1 MKHVTKRF
9 TLVRAAVL
17 LLLALTCEW
26 ASADNKIVV
35 VSDTHVMAPSLLESG
50 AETQSA
56 WTTYY
61 AGQRK
66 MVQESAAIFDQF
78 IDEVIVLHPKLL
90 LITGDLTKDG
100 EMLSHQYLRN
110 KLQTLQTNGIKTLVI
125 PGNHDFGAEG
135 NHTKFKAD
143 GTTENAEVMPA
154 SQFADFYSGY
164 GYGAGSIADPNGSLS
179 YVAEP
184 IEGLVVL
191 GIDSHTASVETA
203 TLSWLCN
210 KAEAARAD
218 GKQVLA
224 MMHHPLFPHIE
235 GANLFISTYTVNNY
249 ETVRNALIA
258 AGVDVILTGH
268 FHASDNAKD
277 WNDNED
283 KAVYDL
289 NTGSLISYPCDYRLL
304 HYSDDLQSLKV
315 EMASLVPQGMT
326 ADQCKEWLRG
336 RVKALVV
343 QAVKNKAGALASYIT
358 TQINNIAEYA
368 ANLFILHVEGDEN
381 DSADRAALAAGFENF
396 KSDATYNLI
405 FQYGGIQDATIYS
418 ILDDVSNYGNT
429 HANRTADRLLS
440 LIKGDVNGDCSV
452 TITDAVGVVNYI
464 LDNPS
469 DNFNKK
475 NANVNGDTDGDGNP
489 NITITDA
496 VGIVNIILN
505 SSGSSSAPAMAAPDD
520 DEAVEPE

>member
-1 MKHVTKRF
+1 M
-9 TLVRAAVL
+9 VRAAVL

-143 GTTENAEVMPA
+143 GTTENAEVMMA

-315 EMASLVPQGMT
+315 EMASLVPQGWT
-326 ADQCKEWLRG
+326 VDQCKEWLRG
-336 RVKALVV
+336 RVVTMIKNAIESKINSLTGIA
-343 QAVKNKAGALASYIT
+343 QMIAMAVATEEVRNQIASF
-358 TQINNIAEYA
+358 A
-368 ANLFILHVEGDEN
+368 ADLYILHVEGDEN
-381 DSADRAALAAGFENF
+381 NSPDREDLETAY
-396 KSDATYNLI
+396 KSIKDTYDMLLSYAN
-405 FQYGGIQDATIYS
+405 IQDATIYS